1 MSRVPDPGRV
11 TVLLRQASGGDAE
24 AQNELAPLVYGVL
37 RQRAEALMRGESKA
51 QSVQAT
57 VLVNDAFMRLV
68 GGAAIDWE
76 SRAHFFRLA
85 SKTMRRVLVEHAR
98 ARTSLKRGG
107 EFTKV
112 QLDEALTISPG
123 QDAHVLALHDALE
136 SLARIDPQQ
145 AEMVTLRF
153 FGGLSMNAV
162 AETLGMSKRQAER
175 EWTMVKAWL
184 RKELA
189 G

>member
-1 MSRVPDPGRV
+1 MSTTPDPGQV
-11 TVLLRQASGGDAE
+11 TILLKRASGGDAS

-37 RQRAEALMRGESKA
+37 HQRAQALMRGESKA

-68 GGAAIDWE
+68 GGASIDWE
-76 SRAHFFRLA
+76 SRAHFFRMA

-98 ARTSLKRGG
+98 ARGSLKRGG
-107 EFTKV
+107 ELTKV
-112 QLDEALTISPG
+112 QLDEALTLSPG
-123 QDAHVLALHDALE
+123 QDAHILALHDALE
-136 SLARIDPQQ
+136 ALAAVDPKQ

-153 FGGLSMNAV
+153 FGGLSMDAV